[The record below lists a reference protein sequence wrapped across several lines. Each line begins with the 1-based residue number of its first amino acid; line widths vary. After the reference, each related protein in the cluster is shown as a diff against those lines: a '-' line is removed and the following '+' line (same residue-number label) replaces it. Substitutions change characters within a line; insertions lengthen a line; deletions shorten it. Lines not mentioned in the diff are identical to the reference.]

1 MRGHGRLRA
10 LPAIKAAGEKDWRA
24 WDGWLK
30 LTHPAEYRG
39 SGAKIEVSA
48 SANANLP
55 VISEE
60 KLRELEE
67 IRRRLSRETN
77 QGEPSKGQLEGR

>member
-1 MRGHGRLRA
+1 
-10 LPAIKAAGEKDWRA
+10 LP
-24 WDGWLK
+24 
-30 LTHPAEYRG
+30 
-39 SGAKIEVSA
+39 GAKIEVSA